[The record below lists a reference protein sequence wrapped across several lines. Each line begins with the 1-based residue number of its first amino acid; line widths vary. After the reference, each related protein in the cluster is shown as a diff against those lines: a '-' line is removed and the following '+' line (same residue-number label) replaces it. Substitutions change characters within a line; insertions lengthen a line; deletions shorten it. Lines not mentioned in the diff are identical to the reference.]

1 MKIKFLLLAASMGLA
16 ANNAMAQFEGSDLNS
31 RIEYSLKKAGVPEAE
46 LADSIMYTISYA
58 KGFQDACAEQKYKD
72 AYFNWKVLYRT
83 APFAQ
88 KNLYTGYAPYM
99 LLMLTQQEPD
109 VEKKAM
115 YYNDMMDMFEQRLVR
130 LDSINSYFTEKER
143 STRGDVLA
151 ERANYYG
158 WICADP
164 TLAGKV
170 GYTFEKG
177 YKYYADAIKEI
188 KENGGRELDG
198 TALFSFIYYS
208 DLYFKQNP
216 AHREQYL
223 QDYLDAKDACEKM
236 LQLAKEAEADGN
248 EQKALQLVAKY
259 DDPLS
264 KIEATFAASGCANR
278 EQLIPL
284 YEKNIEAKK
293 TDLAYLR
300 SAMTLM
306 ANADCDDSDIYF
318 KAAEYAYNIEPTF
331 ESAIGMGQ
339 SESKKGNMNKMVEYY
354 NKALELC
361 NSDANK
367 GKICLQIAS
376 GLRKSQ
382 QYTGALAYLDKAKNY
397 NADLAGKAAL
407 QQANVYT
414 LLGQYD
420 QAITSARE
428 ASQAD
433 ITLGGVA
440 TRLIAAINNAKAN
453 AAANARA
460 KAEYEKYM
468 AKKKAEA
475 DFWSGK

>member
-1 MKIKFLLLAASMGLA
+1 MSVQSEITRISNEVSNQTELISQIQQALSGKAA
-16 ANNAMAQFEGSDLNS
+16 GSGGIDTS
-31 RIEYSLKKAGVPEAE
+31 DG
-46 LADSIMYTISYA
+46 TISA
-58 KGFQDACAEQKYKD
+58 
-72 AYFNWKVLYRT
+72 
-83 APFAQ
+83 
-88 KNLYTGYAPYM
+88 
-99 LLMLTQQEPD
+99 PD
-109 VEKKAM
+109 V
-115 YYNDMMDMFEQRLVR
+115 
-130 LDSINSYFTEKER
+130 
-143 STRGDVLA
+143 
-151 ERANYYG
+151 
-158 WICADP
+158 
-164 TLAGKV
+164 LAGKV

-248 EQKALQLVAKY
+248 EQKAQQLVAKY

-367 GKICLQIAS
+367 GKICRQIAS

-420 QAITSARE
+420 QAINSARE

>member
-177 YKYYADAIKEI
+177 YK
-188 KENGGRELDG
+188 
-198 TALFSFIYYS
+198 
-208 DLYFKQNP
+208 
-216 AHREQYL
+216 
-223 QDYLDAKDACEKM
+223 
-236 LQLAKEAEADGN
+236 
-248 EQKALQLVAKY
+248 
-259 DDPLS
+259 
-264 KIEATFAASGCANR
+264 
-278 EQLIPL
+278 
-284 YEKNIEAKK
+284 
-293 TDLAYLR
+293 
-300 SAMTLM
+300 
-306 ANADCDDSDIYF
+306 
-318 KAAEYAYNIEPTF
+318 
-331 ESAIGMGQ
+331 
-339 SESKKGNMNKMVEYY
+339 
-354 NKALELC
+354 
-361 NSDANK
+361 
-367 GKICLQIAS
+367 
-376 GLRKSQ
+376 
-382 QYTGALAYLDKAKNY
+382 
-397 NADLAGKAAL
+397 
-407 QQANVYT
+407 
-414 LLGQYD
+414 
-420 QAITSARE
+420 
-428 ASQAD
+428 
-433 ITLGGVA
+433 
-440 TRLIAAINNAKAN
+440 
-453 AAANARA
+453 
-460 KAEYEKYM
+460 
-468 AKKKAEA
+468 
-475 DFWSGK
+475 

>member
-1 MKIKFLLLAASMGLA
+1 MINEDLQSECLHTPSAHWDHD
-16 ANNAMAQFEGSDLNS
+16 AMAD
-31 RIEYSLKKAGVPEAE
+31 
-46 LADSIMYTISYA
+46 
-58 KGFQDACAEQKYKD
+58 
-72 AYFNWKVLYRT
+72 
-83 APFAQ
+83 
-88 KNLYTGYAPYM
+88 
-99 LLMLTQQEPD
+99 
-109 VEKKAM
+109 
-115 YYNDMMDMFEQRLVR
+115 
-130 LDSINSYFTEKER
+130 
-143 STRGDVLA
+143 
-151 ERANYYG
+151 
-158 WICADP
+158 DP
-164 TLAGKV
+164 HT
-170 GYTFEKG
+170 
-177 YKYYADAIKEI
+177 
-188 KENGGRELDG
+188 NNPLDG

-248 EQKALQLVAKY
+248 EQKAQQLVAKY

-397 NADLAGKAAL
+397 FILC
-407 QQANVYT
+407 
-414 LLGQYD
+414 
-420 QAITSARE
+420 SC
-428 ASQAD
+428 
-433 ITLGGVA
+433 
-440 TRLIAAINNAKAN
+440 
-453 AAANARA
+453 
-460 KAEYEKYM
+460 
-468 AKKKAEA
+468 
-475 DFWSGK
+475 